1 MSQEKDQ
8 EIGQAVMKGLGRVI
22 EPDFKKD
29 LVTLK
34 MIEDLGVK
42 DGHVTFTVILTTP
55 ACPLKE
61 EIKKACMEAL
71 APIEGIRSVDIQM
84 TARTTGGGAK
94 EGKAEIEGVRNVIAV
109 SSGKGGVG
117 KSTTAVNLAIALTE
131 LGAKVGILDS
141 DVYGPNIPM
150 MLGIKGLP
158 KQVNNR
164 WFPPKAYDSPVMS
177 MAFMAPP
184 GAPLIWRGPMLHG
197 IITQFVRD
205 VEWGELDYL
214 VVDMP
219 PGTGDAQLSLAQL
232 VPVTGAVIVTTPQEV
247 ALSDSRRGLAMFQ
260 KVNVPILGIVENM
273 SSFHCPHCN
282 HETPIFSQGGGEKAA
297 AELKVPFLGRIPI
310 DLSIRQAG
318 DDGRPIGIAQPDSPL
333 TAAYLKIA
341 GNIASRISILNSE
354 FQPITL
360 GNLA

>member
-1 MSQEKDQ
+1 MSTQDQ
-8 EIGQAVMKGLGRVI
+8 TIEQAVMKGLGRVI

-34 MIEDLGVK
+34 MIENLTVK
-42 DGHVTFTVILTTP
+42 EGHVTFTVILTTP

-71 APIEGIRSVDIQM
+71 NPIEGIKSVDIQM
-84 TARTTGGGAK
+84 TARTTAGGARD
-94 EGKAEIEGVRNVIAV
+94 GKAAITGVKNVIAV

-117 KSTTAVNLAIALTE
+117 KSTTAVNLAIALTK
-131 LGAKVGILDS
+131 LGASVGVLDS

-150 MLGIKGLP
+150 MLGVTDSP
-158 KQVNNR
+158 KQVQNR
-164 WFPPKAYDSPVMS
+164 WFPPKVHGIPVMS
-177 MAFMAPP
+177 MAFMAPA
-184 GAPLIWRGPMLHG
+184 GSPLIWRGPMLHG
-197 IITQFVRD
+197 IIQQFVRD

-232 VPVTGAVIVTTPQEV
+232 VPVTGAIIVTTPQEV

-273 SSFHCPHCN
+273 SSFHCPNCD
-282 HETPIFSQGGGEKAA
+282 HETAIFSTGGGETAA
-297 AELKVPFLGRIPI
+297 RELKVPFLGRIPI
-310 DLSIRQAG
+310 DLSIREAG
-318 DDGRPIGIAQPDSPL
+318 DDGHPIGILHPESALSQ
-333 TAAYLKIA
+333 TYLKIA
-341 GNIASRISILNSE
+341 GNIASRISVLNSE